1 MAKTLP
7 ANEFLWIT
15 ILNSNGD
22 KFYITS
28 DKNRDNYYIY
38 NSEYKKLGKNSNPL
52 ELERKYVK
60 EVKHV

>member
-1 MAKTLP
+1 MAKALP
-7 ANEFLWIT
+7 VNEFLWVT

-28 DKNRDNYYIY
+28 NKNRDNYYIY

-52 ELERKYVK
+52 ELERKYIK